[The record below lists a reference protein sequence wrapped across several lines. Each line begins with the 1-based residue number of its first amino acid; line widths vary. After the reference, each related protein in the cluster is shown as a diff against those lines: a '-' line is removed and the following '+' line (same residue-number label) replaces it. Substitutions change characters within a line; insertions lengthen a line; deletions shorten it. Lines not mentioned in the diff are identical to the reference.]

1 MKIKQ
6 KITKRLFDFTCALL
20 GIIFLWWLLL
30 VLVLIATIDTKKI
43 GVFTQK
49 RIGYLGK
56 NFLLF
61 KIRTMKENTAILNHV
76 TTTND
81 SRLTTFGKLLRMHK
95 LDELPQLLNVL
106 FGQMSFVGPRPDVSG
121 FADKLTGEDRIILT
135 VKPGITG
142 PASLKFKKEEEL
154 LALQDNP
161 AEYNRKVIWPQKVI
175 LNKEYVENYT
185 LKEDIVILIKTLF
198 NVSK

>member
-1 MKIKQ
+1 MTKQ
-6 KITKRLFDFTCALL
+6 KQYVKRGFDVLSS
-20 GIIFLWWLLL
+20 IFLIVCLGWLLL
-30 VLVLIATIDTKKI
+30 LLILVATIDTKKI

-56 NFLLF
+56 NFLIF

-121 FADKLTGEDRIILT
+121 FADKLTGKDRIILT